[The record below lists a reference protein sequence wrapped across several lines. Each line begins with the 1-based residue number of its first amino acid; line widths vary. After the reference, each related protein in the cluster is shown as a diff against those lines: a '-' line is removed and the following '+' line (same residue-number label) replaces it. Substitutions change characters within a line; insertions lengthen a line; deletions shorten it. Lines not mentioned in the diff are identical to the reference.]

1 MSKDEQ
7 QRKNS
12 SSPQYEEVE
21 VHEQTCD
28 FGDEKPQLDNPK
40 SSEFH
45 AVAPVPRKK

>member
-7 QRKNS
+7 QRK
-12 SSPQYEEVE
+12 SSPQYEDVE